1 MTSFLNI
8 LPQLLRSAGDS
19 EEAREQAVFAA
30 WSASVGI
37 PVLKATAPI
46 RLERKTLLIAVADAT
61 WREQLKRIRGH
72 ALFKLNSL
80 LGAPTVTQI
89 EFIINKDF
97 VARNHSQPPEI
108 KFNAPEEQARP
119 LRDKVDRIADP
130 DIRETFLRAAGKCLD
145 RRSG

>member
-8 LPQLLRSAGDS
+8 LPQLLRNAGDS
-19 EEAREQAVFAA
+19 DEAREQAVFAA
-30 WSASVGI
+30 WSASVGSS
-37 PVLKATAPI
+37 VLKATAPI
-46 RLERKTLLIAVADAT
+46 RLERKTLLIAVTDAT
-61 WREQLKRIRGH
+61 WREQMKRIRGH

-80 LGAPTVTQI
+80 LGAPTVTAI

-97 VARNHSQPPEI
+97 VTRNHRQPPEI

-119 LRDKVDRIADP
+119 LRGEADRIADP
-130 DIRETFLRAAGKCLD
+130 DIREIFLRAAGKCLD